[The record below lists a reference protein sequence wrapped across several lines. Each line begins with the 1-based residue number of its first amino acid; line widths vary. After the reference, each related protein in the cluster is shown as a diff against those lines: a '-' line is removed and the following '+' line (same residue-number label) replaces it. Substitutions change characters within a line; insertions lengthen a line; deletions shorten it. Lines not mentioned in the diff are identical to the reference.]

1 MCYGYK
7 MTPDAVLDME
17 FNHFMYLSNNLG
29 KFREEEAAYHA
40 LAIWGRGEGEAE
52 EVASYETPDD
62 LRRLFGGV

>member
-1 MCYGYK
+1 

-17 FNHFMYLSNNLG
+17 FNHFMYLSNTMG
-29 KFREEEAAYHA
+29 KYREEEAVYHA
-40 LAIWGRGEGEAE
+40 LAIWGKGEGEAE